1 MKTLTNE
8 DYSKDS
14 PYYYGRGV
22 EVRNKTIAS
31 LLRYYYSD

>member
-1 MKTLTNE
+1 MKTLTND

-22 EVRNKTIAS
+22 EVLQPQYKT
-31 LLRYYYSD
+31 

>member
-22 EVRNKTIAS
+22 EVGNNTIA
-31 LLRYYYSD
+31 